1 MYVDIIILNDTG
13 GNTDEFVHQNFKRI
27 VNVVQ
32 INEAA
37 KVVTAFFSSDSLDMT
52 VVVQTMPL

>member
-13 GNTDEFVHQNFKRI
+13 GNTDEFVHRNFKRI

-37 KVVTAFFSSDSLDMT
+37 KVVTAFFSSYSLDMT

>member
-13 GNTDEFVHQNFKRI
+13 GNTDEFVHRNFKRI

-37 KVVTAFFSSDSLDMT
+37 KVVTAFSSDSLDMT